1 MYKILFSHDDIELC
15 KKKIGKQ
22 NQLAFAIMFG
32 YYRSYIKFPA
42 PIEGIVSQKLILQ
55 ISTELNIASIELA
68 SFKWEGR
75 TAKRF
80 RLNCVSSGY

>member
-32 YYRSYIKFPA
+32 YYRSWPNLQERAIPVLRLL
-42 PIEGIVSQKLILQ
+42 EGNKTGGLLIL
-55 ISTELNIASIELA
+55 
-68 SFKWEGR
+68 
-75 TAKRF
+75 
-80 RLNCVSSGY
+80 